1 VVVVEGRS
9 RAGGRVHSSRLEQ
22 LAFSGVGEL
31 GGSVLTGVD
40 GNPLAVIARQ
50 LGESMHTIGMRCVV
64 PAKWGV
70 CIVPNSSS
78 LLHHHPFISGARCTW
93 QTAYLCRRTSTRRC
107 AATLLARATRSRSE
121 C

>member
-1 VVVVEGRS
+1 MVVVEGRA

-22 LAFSGVGEL
+22 LATLGVGEL

-64 PAKWGV
+64 STKCGV
-70 CIVPNSSS
+70 R
-78 LLHHHPFISGARCTW
+78 ISRGAD
-93 QTAYLCRRTSTRRC
+93 
-107 AATLLARATRSRSE
+107 
-121 C
+121 